1 MKLFAVH
8 SNIFTN
14 PKDLS
19 SEKDFL
25 ISRRSLLLIL
35 CTKTEQNSR
44 RQLHVHFFLALF
56 FPRPKIKIKKE
67 TIENNGDKSFSI
79 FDGGKSN

>member
-25 ISRRSLLLIL
+25 NSRRSLLLIL

-44 RQLHVHFFLALF
+44 RQLHVHFFLSF
-56 FPRPKIKIKKE
+56 FPSTQNKDKE
-67 TIENNGDKSFSI
+67 RDNRE
-79 FDGGKSN
+79 

>member
-25 ISRRSLLLIL
+25 NSRRSLLLIL

-44 RQLHVHFFLALF
+44 RQLHVHFF
-56 FPRPKIKIKKE
+56 PTTQNKDKE
-67 TIENNGDKSFSI
+67 RDNRE
-79 FDGGKSN
+79 